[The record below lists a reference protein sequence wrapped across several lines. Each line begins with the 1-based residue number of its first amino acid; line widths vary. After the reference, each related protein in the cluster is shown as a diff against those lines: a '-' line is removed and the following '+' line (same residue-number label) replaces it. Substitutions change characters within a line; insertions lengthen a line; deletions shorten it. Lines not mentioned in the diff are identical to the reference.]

1 MLFQDSGSN
10 LHLNLTL
17 LGAAGTI
24 TGQVGEQAVLV
35 RLPPHRPANSS
46 HTLRLGARSP
56 CAGGEVRVSLR
67 PLSSLSEAG
76 TITKTL
82 PCVTM
87 NMRYTPSYLVDQKI
101 RCYMKTQLF
110 RTFRSA
116 DIRHDTA
123 ASDLA
128 SRDCG
133 LACSAS
139 WLYWLDPGH
148 WLDSVWPQTRVLI
161 LATLIISAVILLSII
176 IRTCC
181 CVAKLCSKK
190 KKLDKST
197 LKILLE
203 NS

>member
-1 MLFQDSGSN
+1 MGLFYDNSN
-10 LHLNLTL
+10 
-17 LGAAGTI
+17 
-24 TGQVGEQAVLV
+24 
-35 RLPPHRPANSS
+35 
-46 HTLRLGARSP
+46 
-56 CAGGEVRVSLR
+56 
-67 PLSSLSEAG
+67 
-76 TITKTL
+76 K
-82 PCVTM
+82 
-87 NMRYTPSYLVDQKI
+87 
-101 RCYMKTQLF
+101 LF

-116 DIRHDTA
+116 DIRHDSA
-123 ASDLA
+123 ASDLT

-133 LACSAS
+133 LICSAS

-161 LATLIISAVILLSII
+161 LATLIISAVILLSVI

-190 KKLDKST
+190 RKLDKST